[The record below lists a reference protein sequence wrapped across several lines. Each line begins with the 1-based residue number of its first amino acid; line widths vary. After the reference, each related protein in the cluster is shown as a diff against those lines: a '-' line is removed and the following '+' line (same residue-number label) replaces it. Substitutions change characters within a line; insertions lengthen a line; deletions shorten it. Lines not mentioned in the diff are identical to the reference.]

1 MSLLLSVCGHLSVQ
15 GPKKLFFSLT
25 VNHLYLNGHFDKMYH
40 ILLQQV
46 LKVSEE
52 TAHLPL
58 P

>member
-1 MSLLLSVCGHLSVQ
+1 MFVVTLVFR
-15 GPKKLFFSLT
+15 GPNKLFFSLT